1 MRNQLD
7 FQKKY
12 ATRFV
17 KDRRKI
23 GKTLHLN
30 LLSRANGFCKDFLF
44 VSAFRAKYITR
55 GWQPRIYERGI
66 TH

>member
-1 MRNQLD
+1 MTL
-7 FQKKY
+7 FHKVILSKKKKY

-44 VSAFRAKYITR
+44 IKGFPSEVYH
-55 GWQPRIYERGI
+55 ERVATPDI
-66 TH
+66 